1 MVEILMR
8 ERDLDQICGFMSSS
22 ASDTQCLELYDLS
35 QIGVPGQTHERNR
48 WRKEQSEGEGRGASR
63 KVGAKSEWVVL

>member
-1 MVEILMR
+1 MR
-8 ERDLDQICGFMSSS
+8 ERDLDQICRFMSSFV
-22 ASDTQCLELYDLS
+22 SDMQCLELEDLS

-48 WRKEQSEGEGRGASR
+48 WRKEQSEGEGREASR